1 MAIDLL
7 QSFLQR
13 GNRITSNQETAVSP
27 SSASATPANQQILRA
42 IRALQAGQTLQGEIL
57 SVKGEQVQLEILK
70 EVIIDARLSGALNL
84 TPGTSMTFQVKSNQG
99 GSLSLMPLF
108 TNVST
113 DPNVLKALDMA
124 GITVNERTTEMVQ
137 LMMEKGMPVGK
148 QSLLEMYREVLSHK
162 ESPVGDIISL
172 KQLGMAVS
180 KDNLEQ
186 FSLYKNNNHLL
197 TNSFQDMGKALS
209 SQLSSWIQ
217 EGKLTEAENLLQK
230 IHQIF
235 HPKEGQSAETSVFG
249 ENRTPFLEVLTGE
262 EVKAEEGLKQQM
274 LMEDG
279 QNKFLEGEKGESLQT
294 KVVPNK
300 EGAVRNS
307 EESKGV
313 NLALGKA
320 DSLEELSLLMKEG
333 KEPSKLLRLFEKI
346 WEREVKDQWL
356 LRPEEVGEKDKLNKL
371 YENLDRQLK
380 QLEEVVDK
388 QVSSQA
394 AAAKAVHTASSSVD
408 FMNQLNQIHAYVQI
422 PLKMM
427 NQNGSGEL
435 YVFTNKRSL
444 QEKEGRV
451 TALLHLDMEYLGP
464 LDVHVALENQKVS
477 TQFYL
482 QKEED
487 LDFLE
492 NHMELLTSRLKKRGY
507 VCSVAA
513 KLRQEEETKE
523 SIVAKIGA
531 KEGQMLL
538 STQAF
543 DMRA

>member
-27 SSASATPANQQILRA
+27 SSPLATPANQQILRA

-230 IHQIF
+230 IYQIF
-235 HPKEGQSAETSVFG
+235 HPKEGQSTETSVFG

-274 LMEDG
+274 LMEDR

-294 KVVPNK
+294 KVVPGK
-300 EGAVRNS
+300 EGAAGNS
-307 EESKGV
+307 GESKGV
-313 NLALGKA
+313 NPALGKA

-427 NQNGSGEL
+427 NQNGAGEL

-444 QEKEGRV
+444 QKKEGRI

-507 VCSVAA
+507 DCSVAA

>member
-27 SSASATPANQQILRA
+27 SSPLATPANQQILRA

-235 HPKEGQSAETSVFG
+235 HPKEGQSTETSVFG

-274 LMEDG
+274 LMEDR

-294 KVVPNK
+294 KVVPGK
-300 EGAVRNS
+300 EGAAGNS

-313 NLALGKA
+313 NPALGKA

-394 AAAKAVHTASSSVD
+394 AAAKAVHTVSSSVD

-427 NQNGSGEL
+427 NQNGAGEL

-444 QEKEGRV
+444 QKKEGRI

-492 NHMELLTSRLKKRGY
+492 KHMELLTSRLKKRGY
-507 VCSVAA
+507 DCSVAA

>member
-84 TPGTSMTFQVKSNQG
+84 TPGTNMTFQVKSNQG

-230 IHQIF
+230 IHHLRHQ
-235 HPKEGQSAETSVFG
+235 KNLNQ
-249 ENRTPFLEVLTGE
+249 
-262 EVKAEEGLKQQM
+262 
-274 LMEDG
+274 
-279 QNKFLEGEKGESLQT
+279 SLQN
-294 KVVPNK
+294 NK
-300 EGAVRNS
+300 
-307 EESKGV
+307 
-313 NLALGKA
+313 
-320 DSLEELSLLMKEG
+320 
-333 KEPSKLLRLFEKI
+333 
-346 WEREVKDQWL
+346 Q
-356 LRPEEVGEKDKLNKL
+356 
-371 YENLDRQLK
+371 
-380 QLEEVVDK
+380 
-388 QVSSQA
+388 
-394 AAAKAVHTASSSVD
+394 
-408 FMNQLNQIHAYVQI
+408 
-422 PLKMM
+422 
-427 NQNGSGEL
+427 
-435 YVFTNKRSL
+435 
-444 QEKEGRV
+444 
-451 TALLHLDMEYLGP
+451 
-464 LDVHVALENQKVS
+464 
-477 TQFYL
+477 
-482 QKEED
+482 
-487 LDFLE
+487 
-492 NHMELLTSRLKKRGY
+492 
-507 VCSVAA
+507 
-513 KLRQEEETKE
+513 
-523 SIVAKIGA
+523 
-531 KEGQMLL
+531 
-538 STQAF
+538 
-543 DMRA
+543 

>member
-27 SSASATPANQQILRA
+27 SSSLATPANQQILRA

-162 ESPVGDIISL
+162 EAPVGDIISL

-235 HPKEGQSAETSVFG
+235 HPKEGQSTETSVFG

-274 LMEDG
+274 LMEDR

-294 KVVPNK
+294 KVVPGK
-300 EGAVRNS
+300 EGAAGNS

-313 NLALGKA
+313 NPALGKA

-427 NQNGSGEL
+427 NQNGAGEL

-444 QEKEGRV
+444 QKKEGRI

-507 VCSVAA
+507 DCSVAA

>member
-27 SSASATPANQQILRA
+27 SSSLVTPANQQILRA

-230 IHQIF
+230 IYQIF
-235 HPKEGQSAETSVFG
+235 HPKEGQSTETSVFG

-274 LMEDG
+274 LMEDR

-294 KVVPNK
+294 KVVPGK
-300 EGAVRNS
+300 EGAAGNS
-307 EESKGV
+307 GESKGV
-313 NLALGKA
+313 NPALGKA

-427 NQNGSGEL
+427 NQNGAGEL

-444 QEKEGRV
+444 QKKEGRI

-507 VCSVAA
+507 DCSVAA